1 MKIAVSKPCSIPAA
15 VSQTVRFPAGKWSK
29 AYLSFMA
36 KLENVKALNAKDD
49 GRGGLMIRAGMKRS
63 GYDYTAQMLR
73 RNVTGTSGWKLWR
86 VPVLL
91 RNGTDFLEVS
101 IGLAP
106 RTTGTVLLDDVSLTF
121 EP

>member
-1 MKIAVSKPCSIPAA
+1 
-15 VSQTVRFPAGKWSK
+15 
-29 AYLSFMA
+29 MA